1 MYKYIYIYIIQHN
14 TIKFM
19 IDPVNDKE
27 ENHNEH
33 KKEDVS
39 NKEKK
44 EMLYKYSSKKK
55 SKERRKIKINT
66 KDSNEGG
73 YLSLGI
79 CVRYAEEPFNKSKI
93 VTFVNSY
100 IFINRLPFDIKI
112 VTDSVRK
119 KSETFFISQNVNKL
133 EINDTYKNLFQLE
146 RKKLNEHKC
155 NNISSI
161 QPLIEEN
168 ETFFEKQFNNSNSLG
183 KENSSNYEKSI
194 NQNRDEE
201 SCKMNTSNIE
211 NNIINNNK
219 NTDIYNLGNDNYKN
233 NNEHDIYHINNDRS
247 IE

>member
-1 MYKYIYIYIIQHN
+1 MKFSINPFFINTTEKKKKYNEEEENNYDENNINNSDNFNSSEKLTDSSNSKQSEKNGIEFISANDGYMIDKKLSQFDEKELNTNKNIRSIEKNNYITNHVDEKIEN
-14 TIKFM
+14 ED
-19 IDPVNDKE
+19 DPVNDKE

-146 RKKLNEHKC
+146 RKKTER
-155 NNISSI
+155 
-161 QPLIEEN
+161 
-168 ETFFEKQFNNSNSLG
+168 T
-183 KENSSNYEKSI
+183 
-194 NQNRDEE
+194 
-201 SCKMNTSNIE
+201 
-211 NNIINNNK
+211 
-219 NTDIYNLGNDNYKN
+219 
-233 NNEHDIYHINNDRS
+233 
-247 IE
+247 